1 MILREDNVKRGSWP
15 LGRIEQAH
23 PGQDVIVHVNVCTKT
38 EVYVIPFVK
47 IYMLEECYVDKIP
60 EGGGMLQK
68 LPQIVGAERELS

>member
-23 PGQDVIVHVNVCTKT
+23 PGQDVIAHVVNVCTKT

-47 IYMLEECYVDKIP
+47 IYPLEECYVDKIP
-60 EGGGMLQK
+60 QGEGNVTE
-68 LPQIVGAERELS
+68 ITSDSRS